1 MFMQMGMAPP
11 ALAAFHFKSHT
22 WPFQMRIETWLGPA
36 VLKAGFEPSR
46 LDGNLRNFALTLWDQ
61 PGLSRSNRGGWH
73 SRYLDISDA
82 DDAGNATVL
91 SELAQRVQDVAALFL
106 QKWTPPKSQ
115 LWRET
120 RASRVR
126 FAALWV
132 NVHEAGDYNVEHQ
145 HAEIGAVGDDIPL
158 LSGVYYPEGPSGGA
172 KLHFAA
178 CDEVPAEVVES
189 PSCSVDADA
198 GTMVVFPATLPHGVE
213 PGHSFRTGVPR
224 VSFAF
229 NLIVRRAAS
238 KLHTAVMIGN
248 LSGTSQLLDEADA
261 DVNAKDPAEGFTPLH
276 YAAEAGHV
284 SALHLL
290 LKHGADPFALSERQS
305 LPVHLA
311 AEAGELNAVR
321 DLLTAAPSL
330 ARSASGSQNRML
342 VHIAAANGQIDLL
355 KELHNFETDFRSVQ
369 GDGGNALHAS
379 VQNGHLAATELILQQ
394 VPGLVN
400 ESDAAG
406 HRPSHEAARGGHT
419 AILSSL
425 LQARGDVTGKGQDSL
440 VYCAAHGGH
449 TAVLSLLMSKVTLSV
464 QRDVDRK
471 SSSTKGEAVA
481 NYLAAAL
488 IGDCFAFVV
497 RV

>member
-1 MFMQMGMAPP
+1 
-11 ALAAFHFKSHT
+11 
-22 WPFQMRIETWLGPA
+22 MRIETWLGPA

-61 PGLSRSNRGGWH
+61 EPGLSRSNRGGWH

-82 DDAGNATVL
+82 GNATVL
-91 SELAQRVQDVAALFL
+91 SELAKRVHDVAALFL
-106 QKWTPPKSQ
+106 QKWMPPKSE

-178 CDEVPAEVVES
+178 CDEVPAAEVVES

-198 GTMVVFPATLPHGVE
+198 GTMVVFPATLPHSVE
-213 PGHSFRTGVPR
+213 PGHTFRTGVPR

-248 LSGTSQLLDEADA
+248 LSGTSHLLDEADT

-290 LKHGADPFALSERQS
+290 LKHRADPFTLSQRQS

-321 DLLTAAPSL
+321 GLLTAAPSL
-330 ARSASGSQNRML
+330 VRSASGSQNRML
-342 VHIAAANGQIDLL
+342 VHIAAANGHIELL
-355 KELHNFETDFRSVQ
+355 RELHNFETDFRSVQ

-400 ESDAAG
+400 QSDAAG

-419 AILSSL
+419 AILSL
-425 LQARGDVTGKGQDSL
+425 LQARGNVTGKDGKGKDSL
-440 VYCAAHGGH
+440 VYWAAHGGH
-449 TAVLSLLMSKVTLSV
+449 TTVLHSLLMSKVTLSV
-464 QRDVDRK
+464 QPNVDDRN